1 MMHFFMANF
10 LNMMLMRVKDAPIDT
25 VEKINEN
32 SLIPILVP
40 SGTYFKDFLDGSP
53 ISLYRD
59 IGKRAIIAEDWTD
72 FEGLIREGVLDLNT
86 HVVLASNLCCGLA
99 YADFTPFPLEG
110 NPPWYIWIINR
121 KWKLREQLT
130 RHILIFQQ
138 VKTFQKVE

>member
-1 MMHFFMANF
+1 MANF
-10 LNMMLMRVKDAPIDT
+10 LTMMLMKVKDAPIDT
-25 VEKINEN
+25 VEKINEH

-40 SGTYFKDFLDGSP
+40 SGTYYKDFLDGSP
-53 ISLYRD
+53 IPLYRE
-59 IGKRAIIAEDWTD
+59 IGKRAIIAENWTDWT
-72 FEGLIREGVLDLNT
+72 GRIREGVLDSNT

-110 NPPWYIWIINR
+110 HAPWYIWIINR

-138 VKTFQKVE
+138 VKTFH